1 MLVSTSE
8 INFKNIGF
16 QGYLVRIEKPSALS
30 AINYS
35 GLVSSQIPSS
45 QLLSPIPDSQDNR
58 KPNTSKLLEI
68 IDNTNS
74 NRLNTPSAD
83 RRTFQQIAFSLKYDI
98 ENELYQGEILDGMP
112 GYYDYMLSDRSK
124 LKLESTKNLKISS
137 RIDES
142 ILHSNRDD
150 PLSSSINNNPMEDSK
165 LPVHIIGNS
174 LDTLSSKRSNAI
186 NESNLL
192 KKFEAKFRE
201 EEVKVGG
208 DPMIINKE
216 KIDYAQG
223 IRALQLYGNKLYDL
237 DDLKKEMERSSDEDS
252 KDNENDYHSGEKK
265 DDKPENEK
273 NSIQNEEEEE
283 EDFDDNSS
291 FFKNRKR
298 FKNLV
303 NHANEKR
310 FLPNIK
316 LNITGLLSMIC
327 FLIIGIVFEV
337 YNLQGIDNI
346 KRSYELIQASSQ
358 RLFLSQEILNRVFEL
373 QMLNKQVLTNTP
385 TNYETKVRDKLTET
399 IDLISQYHNYIIFN
413 SFGFSPEHTALMYDK
428 TTNVTFLD
436 KTGYSSENFDIN
448 DATNQIIGKAYL
460 ISKENL
466 SEITMGDPNTFFIL
480 YNLLNGCYRSAKN
493 SLKLFIGDLVDMI
506 NKSQKILVYSIV
518 VSVLLLFIGF
528 LVLIYFFVKVSQHE
542 NHILSIFLEI
552 PIPKAKYLFM
562 KCEAFLTQ
570 LQQGNEDDDLLE
582 SEAMSDNSSDN
593 NDNVLD
599 SNKKNKKRKKV
610 KISYVGLKGF
620 ILKLFFI
627 VAAVEAFFI
636 MKYYFYKTIFDNQMS
651 IQSEV
656 NSTLFANAMCGIL
669 VNSMRQ
675 RLFDPTILIE
685 SKEPS
690 ETIPIQL
697 EQLSEVFTNLKRV
710 FLSFN
715 FLIVYIFN
723 LKEHSINLNIHTPE
737 YVDMF
742 NRVMLQNSCILIEA
756 SNRVPYYPCPE
767 IVLGGLQ
774 QVFEK
779 I

>member
-1 MLVSTSE
+1 MLVSISE
-8 INFKNIGF
+8 INFKSIGF
-16 QGYLVRIEKPSALS
+16 QGYLVRIEKPSILS

-45 QLLSPIPDSQDNR
+45 QLLSPVPDSQDNK

-68 IDNTNS
+68 IDNSNS

-83 RRTFQQIAFSLKYDI
+83 RRTFQQVAFSLKYDI
-98 ENELYQGEILDGMP
+98 ENELYQGEILDGVP

-124 LKLESTKNLKISS
+124 LRLESTKNFKISS
-137 RIDES
+137 RMDES

-150 PLSSSINNNPMEDSK
+150 PMSSIINNQMEDSK

-186 NESNLL
+186 NESILL

-208 DPMIINKE
+208 DHLLENKE
-216 KIDYAQG
+216 KIDFAQG
-223 IRALQLYGNKLYDL
+223 IRTLQLYGNKLYDL
-237 DDLKKEMERSSDEDS
+237 DDLKKEMERSSEEDS

-273 NSIQNEEEEE
+273 NSVPNEEDEEEE
-283 EDFDDNSS
+283 FDDNSS

-298 FKNLV
+298 FKTLV
-303 NHANEKR
+303 THANEKR

-316 LNITGLLSMIC
+316 LNITGLLSMIS

-385 TNYETKVRDKLTET
+385 ANYENKVREKLSET
-399 IDLISQYHNYIIFN
+399 IDLISNYHNFIIFN
-413 SFGFSPEHTALMYDK
+413 SFGFSAEHTALMYDK

-436 KTGYSSENFDIN
+436 SGGYNSENFDIN

-460 ISKENL
+460 VSKENL
-466 SEITMGDPNTFFIL
+466 SEITMGEPNTFFIL
-480 YNLLNGCYRSAKN
+480 YNLLNGCYKSAKN

-528 LVLIYFFVKVSQHE
+528 VVLIYFFVKVSQHE

-552 PIPKAKYLFM
+552 PIPKAKSLFM

-570 LQQGNEDDDLLE
+570 LQQGNEDDDLME
-582 SEAMSDNSSDN
+582 SEAMSDHSSDN

-620 ILKLFFI
+620 IFKLFII
-627 VAAVEAFFI
+627 VGAVEAFFI
-636 MKYYFYKTIFDNQMS
+636 MKYYFYKTIFENQMS

-675 RLFDPTILIE
+675 RLFDPTVLIE
-685 SKEPS
+685 SQSPS

-697 EQLSEVFTNLKRV
+697 QQLSDVFTNLKRV
-710 FLSFN
+710 FIHF
-715 FLIVYIFN
+715 FN
-723 LKEHSINLNIHTPE
+723 LENFIN
-737 YVDMF
+737 
-742 NRVMLQNSCILIEA
+742 
-756 SNRVPYYPCPE
+756 
-767 IVLGGLQ
+767 
-774 QVFEK
+774 
-779 I
+779 